1 MSKNTTNLSDLPCT
15 CGTLEQYVD
24 GLCPGCIEAADQAWL
39 ATERALACDAA
50 AVRAEAI
57 DLTKECIYPQ
67 PTGSWEMPFLRV
79 DEDDAGESCE
89 GACDA
94 GRACHDE
101 DEPREGD
108 DDRYY
113 SGTGERMDDS
123 SYERYLN
130 RG

>member
-1 MSKNTTNLSDLPCT
+1 MSKNTTNHSDLPCT

-24 GLCPGCIEAADQAWL
+24 GLCPGCIEAADRTA
-39 ATERALACDAA
+39 
-50 AVRAEAI
+50 
-57 DLTKECIYPQ
+57 DLNNECIYPQ
-67 PTGSWEMPFLRV
+67 PSGNPFPHYMIA
-79 DEDDAGESCE
+79 DAFEGDDVGESCE

-101 DEPREGD
+101 DESAVREGD

-113 SGTGERMDDS
+113 SGTGERIDDE

>member
-24 GLCPGCIEAADQAWL
+24 GLCPGCIEKADEAWL

-50 AVRAEAI
+50 AVREEAI
-57 DLTKECIYPQ
+57 DLTKDSTVIQTRLCDLFRTKEYLAA
-67 PTGSWEMPFLRV
+67 EA
-79 DEDDAGESCE
+79 AGTL
-89 GACDA
+89 APP
-94 GRACHDE
+94 E
-101 DEPREGD
+101 DEGP

-113 SGTGERMDDS
+113 SGTGEMMGDGPDDDS
-123 SYERYLN
+123 YTRYLD